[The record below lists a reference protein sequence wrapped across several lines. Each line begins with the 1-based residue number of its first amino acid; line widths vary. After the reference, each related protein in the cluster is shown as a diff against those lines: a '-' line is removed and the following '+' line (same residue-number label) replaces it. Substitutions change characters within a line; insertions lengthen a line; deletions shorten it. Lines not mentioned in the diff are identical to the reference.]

1 MGRKRVGRVLDY
13 LQPILAGKATNR
25 VHVAGKAAKMDRHDR
40 RAIRRVAARRVVKID
55 KVRFGLNINEHD
67 LGAKIADPLA
77 QWP

>member
-1 MGRKRVGRVLDY
+1 
-13 LQPILAGKATNR
+13 
-25 VHVAGKAAKMDRHDR
+25 MDRHDR